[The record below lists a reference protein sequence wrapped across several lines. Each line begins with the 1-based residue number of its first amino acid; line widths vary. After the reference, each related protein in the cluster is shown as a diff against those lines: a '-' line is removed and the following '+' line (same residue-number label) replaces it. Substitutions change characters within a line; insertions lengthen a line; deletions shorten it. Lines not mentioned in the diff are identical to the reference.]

1 MARPVHEIE
10 DNEDSQVEDPICLD
24 GDEEDDEEEEE
35 EELEMFDPQELM
47 DCLRTDEG
55 QTVGDSLALIAKS
68 METQNKLLV
77 KLVSHF
83 KSQSQ

>member
-1 MARPVHEIE
+1 MARPIEEIE
-10 DNEDSQVEDPICLD
+10 EDSQVEDTIELD
-24 GDEEDDEEEEE
+24 GDEEEEDE

-47 DCLRTDEG
+47 DCLRSDEG

-77 KLVSHF
+77 KLVTHLKTQTPS
-83 KSQSQ
+83 

>member
-1 MARPVHEIE
+1 MARPIQEIE
-10 DNEDSQVEDPICLD
+10 EEDSQVEDPIDLV
-24 GDEEDDEEEEE
+24 GDEEDDE

-47 DCLRTDEG
+47 DCLRSDEG

-77 KLVSHF
+77 KLVSHL
-83 KSQSQ
+83 KTQTSS